1 MDAGTDTLS
10 LLSYT
15 GYELIVGPSV
25 FFIFIFKILFFIFY
39 IYIFLKTGEIKNWI
53 FGTKVILEVFSR
65 QPEVRGKKKGVKEL
79 PDSYFICVFLAIN
92 IVKHDLRFVNFISG
106 L

>member
-1 MDAGTDTLS
+1 M
-10 LLSYT
+10 
-15 GYELIVGPSV
+15 
-25 FFIFIFKILFFIFY
+25 
-39 IYIFLKTGEIKNWI
+39 
-53 FGTKVILEVFSR
+53 ILEVFSR
-65 QPEVRGKKKGVKEL
+65 QPEVRGKKKGVKKEL

>member
-25 FFIFIFKILFFIFY
+25 FFIFIFKILFFIFLY
-39 IYIFLKTGEIKNWI
+39 IYF
-53 FGTKVILEVFSR
+53 
-65 QPEVRGKKKGVKEL
+65 
-79 PDSYFICVFLAIN
+79 
-92 IVKHDLRFVNFISG
+92 
-106 L
+106 